1 MKHEAAN
8 LQVIDALDHIR
19 SHPEMYTPNGV
30 PNPAIIAH
38 ENAGDA
44 IVLGATD
51 VRVFQFD
58 RWWIVSANLDW
69 LTASCR
75 CSASPRET
83 FDRVLGFP
91 ELAVNSMR
99 HEVLATA
106 YAECVVSLSKSDRF
120 VVSGN
125 IADDHPIWSHMFDTN
140 AERAV
145 ALRMSDDVPC
155 RS

>member
-1 MKHEAAN
+1 MKFTAAD
-8 LQVIDALDHIR
+8 LHVIDALDHIR
-19 SHPEMYTPNGV
+19 SHPEMYTQNGF

-38 ENAGDA
+38 EIAGDA

-58 RWWIVSANLDW
+58 GWWIVSANLDW
-69 LTASCR
+69 LTAPCR

-91 ELAVNSMR
+91 KLSVNSMR

-106 YAECVVSLSKSDRF
+106 YAEYVVSLSKFDRF

-125 IADDHPIWSHMFDTN
+125 VADDHPIWSHMLDAI
-140 AERAV
+140 AERSV
-145 ALRMSDDVPC
+145 ALRMPDDVPR